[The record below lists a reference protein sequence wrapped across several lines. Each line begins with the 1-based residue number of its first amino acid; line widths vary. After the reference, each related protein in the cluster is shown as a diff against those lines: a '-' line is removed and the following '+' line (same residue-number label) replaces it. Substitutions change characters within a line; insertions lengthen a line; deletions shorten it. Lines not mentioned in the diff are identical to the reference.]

1 MGVPQKWMVCKGD
14 DDWGYPHF
22 GKPPYHPI
30 SLPSPMP
37 SVAGDRDSGSESG
50 TVEKRGE
57 KTKRTGEFL
66 DEYDDTT

>member
-1 MGVPQKWMVCKGD
+1 
-14 DDWGYPHF
+14 
-22 GKPPYHPI
+22 
-30 SLPSPMP
+30 MP